1 MKRKILSLFTIL
13 FVGTFAFY
21 LVGCGGGT
29 EGLGTGEN
37 PILDYVPT
45 EDIEIEFWHAMG
57 QSNQAVIDQMI
68 STFQE
73 KYPNITVSAY
83 SKGGYDE
90 LREAIIYGCAG
101 GTGPTIAQTYQDHVA
116 LYLKTRNV
124 KKLDGFMNHTNPEIG
139 IAKAELDQIFP
150 SYLQEGRVYQE
161 AGTFS
166 LPFNKSS
173 EVLFYNKDFFCAHA
187 ATLAQYGVKVV
198 ATDENGAVT
207 DVEWPNPSWEQVEA
221 IAQYFL
227 TTDEYKDIEDKAKSA
242 GFAADSAANLF
253 ITLNQQW
260 GGVNA
265 YTGKG
270 SDGKLTYLF
279 QNSAKGKEAIQW
291 FADGFKAGYFATAT
305 KFGEEY
311 SSNAFVGDKTIM
323 TLGSS
328 AGAGYNVASD
338 GHFRT
343 GVTHYPQRAAALE
356 SGKEKYVIQQGT
368 NVTLFKCDSSAEEM
382 AGWLFI
388 KHLMSYEM
396 ALLWATNTAY
406 FPIRKDVYEGNEYQ
420 AYINGWK
427 LDKDGQFVY
436 DENGAHVQD
445 HTVGVKELTQ
455 QIVFSQRD
463 YMFTNVAFVGS
474 SYVRDEAEGI
484 IEAML
489 YSNMALEAAYDL
501 AITNIKAKMGQ

>member
-1 MKRKILSLFTIL
+1 MKKRILSLFAIL
-13 FVGTFAFY
+13 FVSAFAFY
-21 LVGCGGGT
+21 LVGCSGGGIN
-29 EGLGTGEN
+29 EGEHEVGQLPTGK
-37 PILDYVPT
+37 
-45 EDIEIEFWHAMG
+45 IEIEFWHAMG

-68 STFQE
+68 ASFNE
-73 KYPNITVSAY
+73 KYPDIIVSPY

-90 LREAIIYGCAG
+90 LREAIIYGCAAG
-101 GTGPTIAQTYQDHVA
+101 EGPTVAQTYQDHVA
-116 LYLKTRNV
+116 LYLQTKNAR
-124 KKLDGFMNHTNPEIG
+124 KLDDFINHSDPEIG
-139 IAKAELDQIFP
+139 LSKEELDQIFP

-173 EVLFYNKDFFCAHA
+173 EVLFYNKDFFCAHFDD
-187 ATLAQYGVKVV
+187 LKQYGVKAVE
-198 ATDENGAVT
+198 TDKDGNVS
-207 DVEWPNPSWEQVEA
+207 DVEWPNPTWEQVQA

-227 TTDEYKDIEDKAKSA
+227 TTDEYKDIEDKSKAA
-242 GFAADSAANLF
+242 GFAADSASNLF

-265 YTGKG
+265 YSGKG
-270 SDGKLTYLF
+270 SDGKLGYLF
-279 QNSAKGKEAIQW
+279 HNSAKGKEAIQW

-305 KFGEEY
+305 KFGEDY

-368 NVTLFKCDSSAEEM
+368 NITLFKCASADEEM
-382 AGWLFI
+382 AGWLFMR
-388 KHLMSYEM
+388 HLMSYEM
-396 ALLWATNTAY
+396 SLLWATNTAY

-420 AYINGWK
+420 AYLNGWK
-427 LDKDGQFVY
+427 LDKNGEFVF
-436 DENGAHVQD
+436 DENGNHVSD
-445 HTVGVKELTQ
+445 HKVGVKELTQ

-489 YSNMALEAAYDL
+489 YSGMTLEEAYAL
-501 AITNIKAKMGQ
+501 AIKNIDSKMGK

>member
-1 MKRKILSLFTIL
+1 MKKRILSLFAIL
-13 FVGTFAFY
+13 LVSSFAFY
-21 LVGCGGGT
+21 LVGCSGEGINSGT
-29 EGLGTGEN
+29 NQVVDELPQGK
-37 PILDYVPT
+37 V
-45 EDIEIEFWHAMG
+45 EIEFWHAMG
-57 QSNQAVIDQMI
+57 QSNQAVIEQMI
-68 STFQE
+68 ASFKE
-73 KYPNITVSAY
+73 KYPNYTVNAY

-90 LREAIIYGCAG
+90 LREAIIYGCAAG
-101 GTGPTIAQTYQDHVA
+101 EGPTVAQTYQDHVA
-116 LYLKTRNV
+116 LYLKSRNARQ
-124 KKLDGFMNHTNPEIG
+124 LDDFINHSNPEIAL
-139 IAKAELDQIFP
+139 AKEELDQIFP

-187 ATLAQYGVKVV
+187 ADLAQYGVKVV
-198 ATDENGAVT
+198 EADDKGNVT

-221 IAQYFL
+221 IAKYFL
-227 TTDEYKDIEDKAKSA
+227 TTPEYAAIEDKTKAA
-242 GFAADSAANLF
+242 GFAADSSSNLF

-279 QNSAKGKEAIQW
+279 QNSTEGKKAIQW
-291 FADGFKAGYFATAT
+291 FTDGFKGGYFATAT
-305 KFGEEY
+305 KFGEDY

-343 GVTHYPQRAAALE
+343 GVTHYPQRATALE

-368 NVTLFKCDSSAEEM
+368 NITLFKCPTPEEEM
-382 AGWLFI
+382 VGWLFI

-420 AYINGWK
+420 AYLHGWK
-427 LDKDGQFVY
+427 LDNAGNFVL
-436 DENGAHVQD
+436 DEQGNHVQD
-445 HTVGVKELTQ
+445 HNVGVKELTQ
-455 QIVFSQRD
+455 QVVFSQRD

-474 SYVRDEAEGI
+474 SYVRDESENI

-489 YSNMALEAAYDL
+489 YLNTDLEKAYED
-501 AITNIKAKMGQ
+501 AIKNIVSKIG